1 MDMFKNT
8 KKHPSYG
15 MLSFSRCH
23 CGGEKALFG
32 SSILH
37 NNTITLTLRE
47 GEVDRHL
54 NSDWYHGK
62 KRLFEVE
69 MSYSQ
74 FAELISSMNQGDGIP
89 VTIREVMGER
99 KEDCPFENK
108 RMEFVNEFSQK
119 VKDVQKICND
129 LINNTKKLFDTKKP
143 LNKSEKENILAQL
156 ETIKREVDSNIPF
169 IADSFNEQMDKTVL
183 EAKGE
188 VESFVQNKITNI
200 ANQAIAQN
208 PEILLGEISDI
219 NLLKEDEKDV

>member
-1 MDMFKNT
+1 MEKIKTKN
-8 KKHPSYG
+8 HPSYG
-15 MLSFSRCH
+15 MLSFSRCY
-23 CGGEKALFG
+23 GGETALFG

-37 NNTITLTLRE
+37 SNTIRLTLRE

-54 NSDWYHGK
+54 NRDWYHGR

-74 FAELISSMNQGDGIP
+74 FAELISSMNSGDGVP
-89 VTIREVMGER
+89 VTLKEVMGESR
-99 KEDCPFENK
+99 GKCPFENK
-108 RMEFVNEFSQK
+108 RMEFVNDFTNKIKE
-119 VKDVQKICND
+119 VQTVCDD

-156 ETIKREVDSNIPF
+156 ETIKREVNSNIPF
-169 IADSFNEQMDKTVL
+169 IADSFNEQMDKTVM

-200 ANQAIAQN
+200 ANEAISKN
-208 PEILLGEISDI
+208 PELLLGKMSDM
-219 NLLKEDEKDV
+219 NLLTEEE

>member
-23 CGGEKALFG
+23 SGGEKALFG

-54 NSDWYHGK
+54 NRDWYHGQ

-108 RMEFVNEFSQK
+108 RMEFVNDFTNKIKE
-119 VKDVQKICND
+119 VQTVCND

-143 LNKSEKENILAQL
+143 LNKSEKENILSQL
-156 ETIKREVDSNIPF
+156 ETIKREVNSNIPF

-188 VESFVQNKITNI
+188 FESFIQNKIDNI

-208 PEILLGEISDI
+208 SDLLLGEISDI
-219 NLLKEDEKDV
+219 KMLKEDEVE

>member
-1 MDMFKNT
+1 MEEKVKT

-15 MLSFSRCH
+15 MLSLSKCY
-23 CGGEKALFG
+23 GGERALFG

-37 NNTITLTLRE
+37 SNTIRLTLRE

-54 NSDWYHGK
+54 HRDWFHGRRK
-62 KRLFEVE
+62 MFEVE

-89 VTIREVMGER
+89 VTIKEVMGER

-129 LINNTKKLFDTKKP
+129 LINGTKQLFEMKKS

-208 PEILLGEISDI
+208 PEILLGEISDMKM
-219 NLLKEDEKDV
+219 LSGEK